1 MWTTHC
7 DLGTS
12 ASRSINHDMFITIVD
27 DVKIVSKGI
36 LFLILPLFVEL
47 LFMWTFLVVFFFL
60 VCSIWIESK
69 IPNFKI
75 DECFKDSV
83 HPILARFGS

>member
-12 ASRSINHDMFITIVD
+12 ASRPINHDMFITIMD
-27 DVKIVSKGI
+27 DVKIVSNGI

-60 VCSIWIESK
+60 VFSIWIESK

-75 DECFKDSV
+75 DKCFKDSV
-83 HPILARFGS
+83 RLILARFGS

>member
-1 MWTTHC
+1 MWTAHC

-12 ASRSINHDMFITIVD
+12 ASRPINCDMFITIVD
-27 DVKIVSKGI
+27 EVKIVGKGN
-36 LFLILPLFVEL
+36 LFFILPFFVEL
-47 LFMWTFLVVFFFL
+47 LFMWTFLVVFFFFIY
-60 VCSIWIESK
+60 SIWVESK

>member
-12 ASRSINHDMFITIVD
+12 ASRLINHDMFITIVD

-36 LFLILPLFVEL
+36 LFLILPLFVKL

-60 VCSIWIESK
+60 VYSIWIESK

>member
-12 ASRSINHDMFITIVD
+12 ASRPINHDMFITIVD

-47 LFMWTFLVVFFFL
+47 LFMWTFLVVFSFL
-60 VCSIWIESK
+60 VYSIWIESK

-75 DECFKDSV
+75 DECFKNSV